1 MAYNKQYLFLS
12 LYVFFCNQFILSMAI
27 MLLRIKKLLRVKD
40 FRKNQEPKPKQE
52 SRNETLLLFKKAE
65 GDPSVSIEEKNIISE

>member
-1 MAYNKQYLFLS
+1 
-12 LYVFFCNQFILSMAI
+12 